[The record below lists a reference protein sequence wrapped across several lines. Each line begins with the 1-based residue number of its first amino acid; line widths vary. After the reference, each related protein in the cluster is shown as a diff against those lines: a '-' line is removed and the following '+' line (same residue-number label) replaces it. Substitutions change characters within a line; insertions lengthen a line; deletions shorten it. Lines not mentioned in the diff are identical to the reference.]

1 MEDDFMSIGTTIKRL
16 RREKDITQE
25 QLAEYLGITSR
36 AVSQWECDRT
46 SPDISQIPALCHIFD
61 ISSDTL
67 LGIDIEKTNEQI
79 QKCLD
84 EAQKS
89 TFAGKFADSVEIL
102 REANRKF
109 PKSYE
114 IMYELA
120 EAIINVHSRKGIK
133 DYDEVFVLCNRI
145 LEECT
150 DTHLRYKAIDALAMA
165 YGYADKKEEMMK
177 LTEQMPRANHTYES
191 FMLYHWEGERGYR
204 EMQEYLDF
212 CVYDILVLLRN
223 IAYAKQDDG
232 KLIYSAEE
240 RKKILKIEIDLL
252 DLIYPDGDFQTR
264 AQEGYQ
270 TCAFLANA
278 YWNEKDYD
286 KFFYWLDKGID
297 FAIKSDRCTDDGVYT
312 SLPLRGRPSGYLIP
326 EEGGNLTQWYL
337 DWLTTDKDFDPIR
350 SDPRYDAVIGR
361 LKEDAFKP

>member
-1 MEDDFMSIGTTIKRL
+1 MSIGSTIKRL

-61 ISSDTL
+61 VSSDTL

-79 QKCLD
+79 REYLD
-84 EAQKS
+84 KAQKS
-89 TFAGKFADSVEIL
+89 TFAGKFAESVEIL

-109 PKSYE
+109 PKSHE

-120 EAIINVHSRKGIK
+120 EAIINVHSRKGTK
-133 DYDEVFVLCNRI
+133 DYDEVFALCNRI
-145 LEECT
+145 LDECT
-150 DTHLRYKAIDALAMA
+150 DTHLRYKAIDALAIA
-165 YGYADKKEEMMK
+165 YGYADKKDEMMK
-177 LTEQMPRANHTYES
+177 LAEQMPRANHTYES
-191 FMLYHWEGERGYR
+191 FMLYHWEGDKGYR
-204 EMQEYLDF
+204 EMQEYFDF

-240 RKKILKIEIDLL
+240 RKKILQVEIDLL

-297 FAIKSDRCTDDGVYT
+297 FAIKSDLCTDDDVYT
-312 SLPLRGRPSGYLIP
+312 SLPLRGWSGGGLIP
-326 EEGGNLTQWYL
+326 EEDGNLTQWYL
-337 DWLTTDKDFDPIR
+337 DWLTTDKDFDEVR
-350 SDPRYDAVIGR
+350 SDPRYDAAIKR
-361 LKEDAFKP
+361 LKEYAFKP